1 MMVSDLPRLS
11 GAFSRMQLDLNDEE
25 TLALLNL
32 LTETIECDRYPF
44 SLRDQP
50 LRGILASSAR
60 WHRHRPHP
68 PDRQRPRNGTRA
80 DDRAPVGRGVS
91 LLC

>member
-1 MMVSDLPRLS
+1 
-11 GAFSRMQLDLNDEE
+11 MQLDLNDEE
-25 TLALLNL
+25 TLALLNF
-32 LTETIECDRYPF
+32 LTETIESDRYPF
-44 SLRDQP
+44 SQRDRT

-60 WHRHRPHP
+60 WHRYRHRP